1 MVACA
6 IAADMPS
13 SSARQLVAEAQAFS
27 QDAWAHIYDSY
38 YPKIFQY
45 CYIRIGNRVASEDLA
60 SEVFLQALRG
70 IGRYQYRGI
79 PFQAWFYRIA
89 RNLTADYLSHNAR
102 QATVSLL
109 EEADSPALQAPDEGD
124 QVALRHDVHIAIL
137 QLTDDQQQVIT
148 LRFFQGLSH
157 EEVAAVMGR
166 RAGAVRVL
174 QHRALSA
181 LRQLMAA

>member
-1 MVACA
+1 MVAGA
-6 IAADMPS
+6 IAVAMPS
-13 SSARQLVAEAQAFS
+13 PSAKQLVAEAQTFS
-27 QDAWAHIYDSY
+27 QETWAHIYDSF

-45 CYIRIGNRVASEDLA
+45 CYIRTGSRAASDDLA

-70 IGRYQYRGI
+70 IGRYQYRGL

-89 RNLTADYLSHNAR
+89 RNLTADYLSRHAR

-109 EEADSPALQAPDEGD
+109 EEADSPALLTPDEGD
-124 QVALRHDVHIAIL
+124 QVALRHDVHIAIR

-181 LRQLMAA
+181 LRQLMVA